1 MQVRAHLAARR
12 HGAQSEPRVD
22 RADVPADEAR
32 SPQAAD
38 PAGERRRLGQL
49 DVAGGL
55 DVVHA

>member
-1 MQVRAHLAARR
+1 
-12 HGAQSEPRVD
+12 VD
-22 RADVPADEAR
+22 RAEVPADEAR